1 MSFMLWATG
10 VFFVSSRMTYRTL
23 NVRTESSVLIAPPP
37 LFSSKS
43 EIIRT
48 PHCLEG
54 VVCCLQGERDVMLPA
69 PRDRTRVSPSL
80 RIFAALGSQLVAW
93 LCCLCWFSLFL
104 LLVPCSAPA
113 LSNLNGAHLFSFF
126 ILLGARSVFVPLT
139 DVFAPA
145 TQGHMVRSYI
155 PPLWRMPTPWC
166 GLRCG
171 VVKPETCR
179 PTRLRS

>member
-10 VFFVSSRMTYRTL
+10 VFFVSSHMTYRAL

-54 VVCCLQGERDVMLPA
+54 VVCCLQGERDVMFPA

-80 RIFAALGSQLVAW
+80 RIFIRGSGFTACGLALLP
-93 LCCLCWFSLFL
+93 
-104 LLVPCSAPA
+104 LLVQFVSSSRFLYVALRLFRISTGPIFFRSCSFCWVLAP
-113 LSNLNGAHLFSFF
+113 SSF
-126 ILLGARSVFVPLT
+126 RS
-139 DVFAPA
+139 
-145 TQGHMVRSYI
+145 
-155 PPLWRMPTPWC
+155 PT
-166 GLRCG
+166 
-171 VVKPETCR
+171 
-179 PTRLRS
+179 